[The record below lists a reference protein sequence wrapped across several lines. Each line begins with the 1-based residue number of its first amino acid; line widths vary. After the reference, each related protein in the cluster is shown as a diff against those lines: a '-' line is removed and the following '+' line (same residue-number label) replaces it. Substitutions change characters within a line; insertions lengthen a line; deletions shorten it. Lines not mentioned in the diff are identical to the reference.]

1 MTQNADFPK
10 NYIEGHQNWV
20 EGLSEKESSLY
31 QHLGREGQ
39 TPTIMVIAC
48 CDSRKMVPDMFNAGP
63 GEFFVLRNIANLVPP
78 QGHDNGMAAA
88 VEFGVNAFKV
98 QHIIVMGHAACG
110 GVAASAS
117 HFEAGD
123 VSEGSQTLTWLSA
136 LKPAYEASKLIAETE
151 DADFSTTFEKQ
162 AVKMSLDNLSGYA
175 PVEAAIKEGRLSL
188 HGFWFDIETARL
200 HLLDTASDQFNP
212 L

>member
-1 MTQNADFPK
+1 MQNAGFPK
-10 NYIEGHQNWV
+10 NYIDGHRNWV
-20 EGLSEKESSLY
+20 EGLSETEKSLY
-31 QHLGREGQ
+31 QQLGREGQ
-39 TPTIMVIAC
+39 TPTVMVIAC

-78 QGHDNGMAAA
+78 QGHDDGMAAA

-98 QHIIVMGHAACG
+98 QHIVVMGHASCG
-110 GVAASAS
+110 GVAASTAY
-117 HFEAGD
+117 FESGD
-123 VSEGSQTLTWLSA
+123 PSDGSQTSAWLST
-136 LKPAYEASKLIAETE
+136 LKPAYEASKAIVDVE

-175 PVEAAIKEGRLSL
+175 PVEAAVKEGRLSL

-200 HLLDTASDQFNP
+200 HRLDTASDQFNP

>member
-1 MTQNADFPK
+1 MTQNADFPE
-10 NYIEGHQNWV
+10 NYIEGHHNWV
-20 EGLSEKESSLY
+20 ERLSEEEKSLY

-39 TPTIMVIAC
+39 TPTVMVIAC

-78 QGHDNGMAAA
+78 QGHDDGMAAA

-98 QHIIVMGHAACG
+98 QHIVVMGHASCG
-110 GVAASAS
+110 GVAASAAY
-117 HFEAGD
+117 FEEGD
-123 VSEGSQTLTWLSA
+123 TTDGSQTSAWLST
-136 LKPAYEASKLIAETE
+136 LKPAYEASKAIVDTG

-175 PVEAAIKEGRLSL
+175 PVEAAVKEGRLSL
-188 HGFWFDIETARL
+188 HGFWFDIETACL
-200 HLLDTASDQFNP
+200 HRLDTASDQFNP